1 MGGAACAG
9 ALAAAFVVAA
19 TQTAAAHGS
28 LWPVIYCAPHVG
40 GWCGHGAR
48 PWIMPRATYGAEHRW
63 PYRPDLIVRVGPP
76 GDGCEMTYEQTLT
89 TDGLVWRPLVD
100 CNNRY

>member
-1 MGGAACAG
+1 
-9 ALAAAFVVAA
+9 
-19 TQTAAAHGS
+19 
-28 LWPVIYCAPHVG
+28 
-40 GWCGHGAR
+40 
-48 PWIMPRATYGAEHRW
+48 MPRATYGAEHRW